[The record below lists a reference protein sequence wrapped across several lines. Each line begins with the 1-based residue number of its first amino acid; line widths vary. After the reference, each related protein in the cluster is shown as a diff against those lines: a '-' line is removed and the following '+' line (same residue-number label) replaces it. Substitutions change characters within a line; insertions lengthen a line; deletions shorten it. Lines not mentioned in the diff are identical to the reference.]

1 MCKAKKNQ
9 WWFINIANVSTFLWY
24 LRDHYYY
31 IIYWHQLFKLCPSSF
46 LSKPRHYQ
54 WQNIFIRQFGF
65 FWDIFFDATSKI
77 KEFVI
82 RLNPSYLIDI
92 ISPKF
97 LREDRSVWVSLM
109 ESIWAQKILIQYHD
123 NYSIWRCWSSNLIG
137 LLLLQKSREL
147 TNIN

>member
-1 MCKAKKNQ
+1 MVSERSLLLHHLLTSAFQTVSVFVSFKTETLSVTEYIYTSV
-9 WWFINIANVSTFLWY
+9 WFFL
-24 LRDHYYY
+24 
-31 IIYWHQLFKLCPSSF
+31 
-46 LSKPRHYQ
+46 RH
-54 WQNIFIRQFGF
+54 
-65 FWDIFFDATSKI
+65 FFDATSKI

-82 RLNPSYLIDI
+82 RLNPSYLSDI